1 MEGPGAIAGAR
12 RPGSVRN
19 PRPRDACLCKPCTAE
34 QDAESSAGLC
44 SEEARQAEAQ
54 RTERQRRMQLQH
66 EEQLAKER
74 AMAPE
79 ANPLCAPTPA
89 LAFIFIF
96 AVTCTRVSVNV

>member
-1 MEGPGAIAGAR
+1 MEGPGAVAGTR
-12 RPGSVRN
+12 RPGGVSAL
-19 PRPRDACLCKPCTAE
+19 PRKPV
-34 QDAESSAGLC
+34 QDGDAERAWLWVC

-79 ANPLCAPTPA
+79 ANPLCAPAPSLT
-89 LAFIFIF
+89 FI
-96 AVTCTRVSVNV
+96 

>member
-1 MEGPGAIAGAR
+1 M
-12 RPGSVRN
+12 
-19 PRPRDACLCKPCTAE
+19 
-34 QDAESSAGLC
+34 C

-79 ANPLCAPTPA
+79 ANPLYATMPSLT
-89 LAFIFIF
+89 FIF
-96 AVTCTRVSVNV
+96 AVTWARVSVDG

>member
-1 MEGPGAIAGAR
+1 M
-12 RPGSVRN
+12 
-19 PRPRDACLCKPCTAE
+19 
-34 QDAESSAGLC
+34 C

-79 ANPLCAPTPA
+79 ANPLCAPTPS
-89 LAFIFIF
+89 FIFICDCLRKGLL
-96 AVTCTRVSVNV
+96 VDG